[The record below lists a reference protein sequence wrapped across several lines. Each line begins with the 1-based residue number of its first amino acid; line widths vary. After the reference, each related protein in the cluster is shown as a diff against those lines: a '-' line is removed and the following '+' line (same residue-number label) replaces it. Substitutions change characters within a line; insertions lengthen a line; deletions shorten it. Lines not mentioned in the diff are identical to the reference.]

1 MSMTSDAEIE
11 RRISVSMDGGRVVI
25 RPTGHLDR
33 ETLDALLGLVAG
45 ARSAGATPIV
55 ELDQVDA
62 LDRLAAV
69 ALLGAECCAN
79 GSTSGV
85 VSAAEIGG

>member
-1 MSMTSDAEIE
+1 MSMTSDPEVE

-25 RPTGHLDR
+25 RPSGHLDR
-33 ETLDALLGLVAG
+33 ETLDALLSLVAG

-62 LDRLAAV
+62 LDRPAARAV
-69 ALLGAECCAN
+69 LGEECCA
-79 GSTSGV
+79 
-85 VSAAEIGG
+85 AM

>member
-1 MSMTSDAEIE
+1 MSITSDAEVE
-11 RRISVSMDGGRVVI
+11 RGISVSMDGGRIVI
-25 RPTGHLDR
+25 RPSGHLDS
-33 ETLDALLGLVAG
+33 ETLDALLELVAG

-69 ALLGAECCAN
+69 AVLGEECCAA
-79 GSTSGV
+79 G
-85 VSAAEIGG
+85 

>member
-1 MSMTSDAEIE
+1 MSMTSEAEVE
-11 RRISVSMDGGRVVI
+11 RRISVTMDGGRVVI
-25 RPTGHLDR
+25 RPCGHLDR

-69 ALLGAECCAN
+69 AALGAECCAA
-79 GSTSGV
+79 G
-85 VSAAEIGG
+85 